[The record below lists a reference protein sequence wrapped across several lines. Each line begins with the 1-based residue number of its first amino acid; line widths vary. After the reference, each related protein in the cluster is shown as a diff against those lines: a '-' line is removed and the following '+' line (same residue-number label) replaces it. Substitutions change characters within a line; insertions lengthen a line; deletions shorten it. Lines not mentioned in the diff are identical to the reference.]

1 MKTFKRPMF
10 RKGGNVGV
18 GIMSGITD
26 RVQAQDGFLPGSTA
40 AMKGAMGVTEEGI
53 NLANPLPQA
62 RVYPDLVYEN
72 IDIDEMVGTPKTQ
85 EEYIAQ
91 LQKGVGEF
99 GGADP
104 LTTFLLTGGPEIAT
118 ATSFADAISK
128 LGPANKALL
137 KRLNEEAK
145 FKRDIRLAG
154 TKLGIGADER
164 AEQKRFDLKK
174 LDLSQEQQVK
184 YLNDER
190 AYNRLKDEDKKEYDQ
205 AIADKTRKLKKLDE
219 KQRQNFEQNL
229 INQGQAF
236 ELKKIKDREEFDM
249 KKLKDQQE
257 FQKEL
262 LKEEREA
269 AESYKERDFMETYE
283 NNSVQAGNR
292 AKYENE
298 KIQSKMTEKFGSQN
312 AGLAGGPDGD
322 LEKKKKKDNIGKVY
336 YDVNDGKVKK
346 LKRDTATNTYS
357 FEIIDID
364 TFEKPKPSDKEADAA
379 KTKLQKEKEAAD
391 IKKRYQGLYL
401 PDVVDELQEKSKEIP
416 FGGTGA

>member
-1 MKTFKRPMF
+1 MSKVFKRPMF

-26 RVQAQDGFLPGSTA
+26 RVQAQEGFLPGRTA
-40 AMKGAMGVTEEGI
+40 EMKGAMGVTEEGI
-53 NLANPLPQA
+53 NLANPLPEA

-91 LQKGVGEF
+91 LEKGVGKY

-104 LTTFLLTGGPEIAT
+104 LTTFLLTGGPQIAT
-118 ATSFADAISK
+118 ATSFSDAVSK
-128 LGPANKALL
+128 LGPANAALL

-145 FKRDIRLAG
+145 FKRDLRLAG
-154 TKLGIGADER
+154 TKLGIGAEDR

-174 LDLSQEQQVK
+174 LDLTQEQQVK

-190 AYNRLKDEDKKEYDQ
+190 AYNRLRDEDKKAYDQ

-219 KQRQNFEQNL
+219 KERQEFEQNL

-236 ELKKIKDREEFDM
+236 ELKKIKDREEFEM

-283 NNSVQAGNR
+283 NNSVQANNR
-292 AKYENE
+292 AKYEND
-298 KIQSKMTEKFGSQN
+298 KIQTKMTAKFGSQN
-312 AGLAGGPDGD
+312 AGLAGGIHGD
-322 LEKKKKKDNIGKVY
+322 LEKKKKKANVGKVY
-336 YDVNDGKVKK
+336 YDVNDGKVKR
-346 LKRDTATNTYS
+346 LRRNTEGEFSY
-357 FEIIDID
+357 EIIDLD
-364 TFEKPKPSDKEADAA
+364 TFTEPKASEKTTQNLTDYQKKVLEGVKKSQEEKKKKKEEERI
-379 KTKLQKEKEAAD
+379 KRLQS
-391 IKKRYQGLYL
+391 L
-401 PDVVDELQEKSKEIP
+401 PPIDP
-416 FGGTGA
+416 YMG